1 LATPFGVSDDNR
13 ELYESAKFKFSL
25 GGVNWSGRYAQPAQR
40 LNALFR
46 GPKYVALFK
55 NAILRI

>member
-1 LATPFGVSDDNR
+1 LVQEWFGAWPGLVSFRVSDDNR

-40 LNALFR
+40 LNA
-46 GPKYVALFK
+46 
-55 NAILRI
+55 